1 MDGGELSRGI
11 IESKRATTMADTMTL
26 KNAAEEAQSQA
37 MAQQCL
43 EEMGRLR
50 EQIQQSR
57 REMEQ
62 GRGETG
68 SLMAQINALFSD
80 EKSKA

>member
-1 MDGGELSRGI
+1 
-11 IESKRATTMADTMTL
+11 MADIMTL
-26 KNAAEEAQSQA
+26 KQNAEEAQSQA
-37 MAQQCL
+37 MAQQYL

-50 EQIQQSR
+50 EQMQQSR